1 MENNKIKKI
10 VGKKIEERETVL
22 YGATWRD
29 HTETVKLYEAERV
42 ELPVVWSVVVQTGR
56 VQELCNDEQALV
68 CVCVCAARS

>member
-42 ELPVVWSVVVQTGR
+42 
-56 VQELCNDEQALV
+56 
-68 CVCVCAARS
+68 